1 MNHYPI
7 LFFLVFFVCCSKHN
21 KQVKSE
27 SYRIDSIS
35 KTIPKLS
42 ESKITKI
49 NHFNILKSSLK
60 NIEKFNN
67 SFKKRKLISEIGFE
81 FYDLNELESYK
92 TCSRILLKNS
102 TEANDSLM
110 LAMSYRCLGGY
121 NKDVQLYDSSFFYY
135 NRAEKLY
142 RKLNKPLDLANILLY
157 KGIVQSNVNDL
168 TGADVS
174 LNQAYLIF
182 KKTDNYYKTYAVLNQ
197 LGLVYR
203 ELKYFDKAI
212 DYHNKA
218 LEIITKEKLNK
229 NEEEALCY
237 GNIGLVYEYKKDYKK
252 ANYFYKKSLSNPDVK
267 KNNALLYAIH
277 IDNYAYS
284 NVLLLNKNN
293 TLNLLL
299 ESLKIRDSINDPS
312 YIILSYIHISEYYQK
327 FNDYNNSLFYSKT
340 SIDFA
345 NKALQLAKQN
355 KNPLDIVAALKQAA
369 AVNKLNAS
377 AYTQDFIRINDSLL
391 TAERKNLDRFAR
403 IQLETDEVIKE
414 NKILDNKNQNLIYYL
429 LGTILLFSA
438 GFYTYNEKQ
447 KQKIFI
453 LKQEQQA
460 SNQRIFNLLISQQ
473 ENSVNIRIEEQKR
486 IAKELHDGV
495 LGRLFGTRLF
505 IDSVNKSNS
514 KEAIE
519 GRSAAIVEMQ
529 SIEQQIREISH
540 DMNSEKGKI
549 INNFVGIVIDLLEN
563 QKKAYP
569 SELHYSF
576 GVDITW
582 DKLDNFAK
590 INLYRILQESLQN
603 SNKYANAKSIEVLF
617 KEIDEKIV
625 LTITDD
631 GKGFDV
637 NKGKKGIG
645 MSNMKERAE
654 ESGGIYE
661 VVSAKNAGTT
671 TTVTL
676 PTNLKQQTTS

>member
-1 MNHYPI
+1 MKQY
-7 LFFLVFFVCCSKHN
+7 LFIFYLLFITSCEKN
-21 KQVKSE
+21 KSLGTK
-27 SYRIDSIS
+27 IIPNDSIS
-35 KTIPKLS
+35 IVIKSYNNPIIT
-42 ESKITKI
+42 SKKRLYYSRKYFDIISRLENNQRNRDTLFKI
-49 NHFNILKSSLK
+49 VFNIYKLKEWNSFDIKSKELLKISLK
-60 NIEKFNN
+60 ESDSTNIVNSYRYRANFFKNTNVFDSAFYYYVKAEKIYKKLGDSENFANIQFNKSIVQYEIN
-67 SFKKRKLISEIGFE
+67 DFLGADLSLTKALQSVKKNDKRKLFEILSEISVVSIG
-81 FYDLNELESYK
+81 
-92 TCSRILLKNS
+92 LKNYQKALDFQNQAL
-102 TEANDSLM
+102 TL
-110 LAMSYRCLGGY
+110 
-121 NKDVQLYDSSFFYY
+121 
-135 NRAEKLY
+135 AEKNNFDDIEQI
-142 RKLNKPLDLANILLY
+142 KLVSFNNLGFIL
-157 KGIVQSNVNDL
+157 Q
-168 TGADVS
+168 
-174 LNQAYLIF
+174 NQ
-182 KKTDNYYKTYAVLNQ
+182 
-197 LGLVYR
+197 
-203 ELKYFDKAI
+203 
-212 DYHNKA
+212 
-218 LEIITKEKLNK
+218 
-229 NEEEALCY
+229 NE
-237 GNIGLVYEYKKDYKK
+237 NKK
-252 ANYFYKKSLSNPDVK
+252 AVQFYKM
-267 KNNALLYAIH
+267 A
-277 IDNYAYS
+277 
-284 NVLLLNKNN
+284 LLNKKIKKDPF
-293 TLNLLL
+293 LDSNLIDNLGYSEL
-299 ESLKIRDSINDPS
+299 QLKNFKNIPELFYKSLKIRDSLNITT
-312 YIILSYIHISEYYQK
+312 YRVLSNIHLSEYYDEI
-327 FNDYNNSLFYSKT
+327 NDSKK
-340 SIDFA
+340 SINFA
-345 NKALQLAKQN
+345 YEALEIAK
-355 KNPLDIVAALKQAA
+355 KSEIPIDIVAALKQVA
-369 AVNKLNAS
+369 AVDKLNAS
-377 AYTQDFIRINDSLL
+377 SYTNEYILINDSLQV
-391 TAERKNLDRFAR
+391 AERKNIDRFAR
-403 IQLETDEVIKE
+403 IQLETDEVMKE
-414 NKILDNKNQNLIYYL
+414 NKALGDKNQNLVYYL
-429 LGTILLFSA
+429 LGTILLFSV
-438 GFYTYNEKQ
+438 GFFMYSEKQ
-447 KQKIFI
+447 KQKIFV

-460 SNQRIFNLLISQQ
+460 SNQQIFNLLISQQ
-473 ENSVNIRIEEQKR
+473 ENTVNIRIEEQKR

-582 DKLDNFAK
+582 EKLDNFAK

-625 LTITDD
+625 LTITDN